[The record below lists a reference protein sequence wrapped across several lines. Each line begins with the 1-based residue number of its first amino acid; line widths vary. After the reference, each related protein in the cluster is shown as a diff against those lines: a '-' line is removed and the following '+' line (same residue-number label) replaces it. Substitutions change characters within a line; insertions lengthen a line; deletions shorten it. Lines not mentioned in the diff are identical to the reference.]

1 MSPRHWRYYIKSSLF
16 SSSQWDP
23 CLPTNNRIAAAGT
36 AASCLQQYYSTKD
49 VWMPGT
55 IVWPTILNLLAA
67 LVIVTWSGIVLCGYC
82 FGRAMEKRLE
92 KHSELAGVI
101 KTTLSAFAPNFLPQ
115 FMPTHPDLLSLASCP
130 SLMPTAFYILLH
142 FGPESASLRN
152 AIMIST
158 IEKCSPLSNAS
169 STGVTTSKDLSI
181 LSTFA
186 QITRTWKSSCL
197 RKS

>member
-1 MSPRHWRYYIKSSLF
+1 MASQWTPNAFAPSLNSPFPSLSSISKYFWDSPISTVVSSKDIHVSSFRLPACCARVNLLSGLPKRKPPSINSNLCSRPRLF
-16 SSSQWDP
+16 SV
-23 CLPTNNRIAAAGT
+23 I
-36 AASCLQQYYSTKD
+36 ST
-49 VWMPGT
+49 
-55 IVWPTILNLLAA
+55 
-67 LVIVTWSGIVLCGYC
+67 
-82 FGRAMEKRLE
+82 
-92 KHSELAGVI
+92 
-101 KTTLSAFAPNFLPQ
+101 PNFLPQ

-152 AIMIST
+152 AITIST
-158 IEKCSPLSNAS
+158 IEKCSPLSNVS